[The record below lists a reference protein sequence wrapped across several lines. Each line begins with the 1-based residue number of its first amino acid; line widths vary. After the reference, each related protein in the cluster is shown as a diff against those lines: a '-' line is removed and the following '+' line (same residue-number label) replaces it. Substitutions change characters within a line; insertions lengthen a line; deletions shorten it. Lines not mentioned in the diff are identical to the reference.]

1 MEQTLPKLKTNLDT
15 NLLKLVA
22 VVCMLL
28 DHFGGTFFE
37 QVPAFRWA
45 GRLAFPL
52 FCYCMTVGMLYT
64 HDIKRYL
71 GRLGLFAL
79 ISQPFWILAFNAED
93 FWGNLLNLNIF
104 FTLFMSLLTVWGF
117 KEKKYWLFVAG
128 ILVMSFIN
136 FDYSTT
142 GIILMIDQS
151 RLSGFTTF
159 ISSCSIQ
166 SFFYNTYIMIIKHRQ
181 CTSDVRKYRFVG
193 IFCCMNSGK
202 RFKER
207 FCHKR
212 IIFLITIWP

>member
-1 MEQTLPKLKTNLDT
+1 MRYSHVVQILFQVCISIFVVIRICIREITYCRFRVCSEHNFPPVRQTIHICIKFTQIYNFLGI
-15 NLLKLVA
+15 V
-22 VVCMLL
+22 
-28 DHFGGTFFE
+28 
-37 QVPAFRWA
+37 
-45 GRLAFPL
+45 FP
-52 FCYCMTVGMLYT
+52 
-64 HDIKRYL
+64 
-71 GRLGLFAL
+71 
-79 ISQPFWILAFNAED
+79 
-93 FWGNLLNLNIF
+93 
-104 FTLFMSLLTVWGF
+104 
-117 KEKKYWLFVAG
+117 
-128 ILVMSFIN
+128 
-136 FDYSTT
+136 TT